1 MTLGSS
7 QWHRGQFG
15 GHLNAFGSILMTS
28 GPSGY
33 PSVALGLVWGPSQ
46 CLWIHLSGFGVDL
59 GAISMLLD
67 PSQWL
72 WGRFGGHFN
81 AFGSISVAL
90 GSIWGPSQCCWIH
103 LSDFVGGLGAISMP
117 LDPSQWLWGR
127 FGGHFNAF
135 VSIPVALG
143 SVWGPSQCLWI
154 HLSAFGSISVALGSV
169 WGPSQYLRL
178 PPNDFGAMWVPFS
191 NSPFLLGRSWTSS
204 TSAKSH

>member
-1 MTLGSS
+1 MASGS
-7 QWHRGQFG
+7 
-15 GHLNAFGSILMTS
+15 
-28 GPSGY
+28 
-33 PSVALGLVWGPSQ
+33 VWGPSQ
-46 CLWIHLSGFGVDL
+46 CLWIHPDDFGAIWVSLSGFGVGL
-59 GAISMLLD
+59 GAISVPLD

-72 WGRFGGHFN
+72 WGRFGGHLN
-81 AFGSISVAL
+81 AVGSISVTVWVV
-90 GSIWGPSQCCWIH
+90 WGPFQCLWIH
-103 LSDFVGGLGAISMP
+103 LGGFGVDLGAISMP

-169 WGPSQYLRL
+169 WRPSQYLRI